1 MKRAISHFIEYL
13 KVERNCSPHTLRS
26 YKADLLQFSE
36 LLNEFDPKLKIS
48 DIDYALLRAY
58 LSRLQSAGTG
68 RSTLMRKLSTLR
80 SFFRRAYQMG
90 YISQNPALHL
100 TTPKPE
106 KRLPK
111 FLDIAEVE
119 ALLSA
124 PDVSTF
130 IGIRDKAILELMY
143 STGMRLG
150 ELVSLNLED
159 LDRSDSSVKVRGKG
173 KKERIIPVGSMALAA
188 VRSYLQI
195 RSSKFEV
202 RSQKTKDEKVICRG
216 ESLRSP
222 YGKRRKAKIE
232 GGRRRAEGGRNK
244 SRRKRASEASAL
256 FVNRSGARLTDRNI
270 RFSLDK
276 YLKKA
281 GITKK
286 VSPHVLRHSFA
297 THLLN
302 AGADLRAVQELLGHS
317 SLSTTQIYTH
327 VTTERMKIVYDK
339 THPRA

>member
-36 LLNEFDPKLKIS
+36 LLNEFDPKLKIL

-173 KKERIIPVGSMALAA
+173 KKERIIPVGSIALAA
-188 VRSYLQI
+188 VRSYLQV

-202 RSQKTKDEKVICRG
+202 RSQKTKDKKMICRG

-222 YGKRRKAKIE
+222 YGKRRKAKSVK
-232 GGRRRAEGGRNK
+232 RRLKKK
-244 SRRKRASEASAL
+244 SAYEASAL

>member
-58 LSRLQSAGTG
+58 LSRLQSAGIG

-188 VRSYLQI
+188 VGSYLQV

-222 YGKRRKAKIE
+222 YGKRRKAKSVKR
-232 GGRRRAEGGRNK
+232 GLKKK
-244 SRRKRASEASAL
+244 SAYEASAL

-281 GITKK
+281 GISKK